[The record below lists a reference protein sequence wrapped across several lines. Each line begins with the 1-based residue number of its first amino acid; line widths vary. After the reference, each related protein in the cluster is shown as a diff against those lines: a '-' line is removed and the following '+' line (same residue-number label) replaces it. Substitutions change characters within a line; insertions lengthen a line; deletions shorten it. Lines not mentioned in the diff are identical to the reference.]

1 MITRD
6 EILMGRHK
14 NDPLNAAQE
23 KNLDITEK
31 SVNIVRKAYAKSL
44 IVSSG
49 YRPAAKNAAA
59 GGSTN
64 SAHMTCEAVDFKD
77 PKGEFARWCLANPDI
92 LKKAGVRMED
102 PRWTMVKQKDG
113 SYSGWVH
120 LQTRK
125 TSKLYFI
132 PYDPSKK
139 PATAPDFWD
148 GKYDSKWD

>member
-1 MITRD
+1 MISKA
-6 EILMGRHK
+6 EILMGRDK
-14 NDPLNAAQE
+14 ADPLDDNQK
-23 KNLDITEK
+23 KNLDVTHT
-31 SVNIVRKAYAKSL
+31 SANIVRKAYNKAL

-59 GGSTN
+59 GGSAK

-77 PKGEFARWCLANPDI
+77 PTGEFARWCLANPDI

-102 PRWTMVKQKDG
+102 PRWTMTKQKDG

-125 TSKLYFI
+125 TSKMYFI

-148 GKYDSKWD
+148 GKYDPKWD